1 MNKEHLLQTDEKVT
15 WVSYAALLFA
25 IVFFSGIFS
34 TAKGWLQVLDF
45 TVLQGS
51 FGTIG
56 EGGKEIFRGS
66 GGTGA
71 RDGFLFALTL
81 MPSVI
86 LALGV
91 ISVVESLGGLA
102 AAQKLMSPLLKPLI
116 GIPGICGLALIASF
130 QSTDAGAS
138 MTKTLYES
146 GVITDE
152 ERTIFATFQIS
163 ADATITNYFSSGAA
177 LFAFLGTPI
186 IVPFV
191 VILVFK
197 IVGANLMRLY
207 LKKIGQKAKNSLAA
221 A

>member
-1 MNKEHLLQTDEKVT
+1 
-15 WVSYAALLFA
+15 
-25 IVFFSGIFS
+25 
-34 TAKGWLQVLDF
+34 
-45 TVLQGS
+45 
-51 FGTIG
+51 
-56 EGGKEIFRGS
+56 
-66 GGTGA
+66 
-71 RDGFLFALTL
+71 
-81 MPSVI
+81 
-86 LALGV
+86 
-91 ISVVESLGGLA
+91 
-102 AAQKLMSPLLKPLI
+102 
-116 GIPGICGLALIASF
+116 
-130 QSTDAGAS
+130 